1 MIYKITKFKLQYIV
15 YKAKNIGKPPKG
27 LKINV
32 PKKYTLQNTRFNQMH
47 FITTKNRQ
55 SFMNLHM

>member
-1 MIYKITKFKLQYIV
+1 MV